1 MADKKLFKSILNDT
15 HSPIFLL
22 DKKGFILWA
31 NEAFEKTYGYNFEKY
46 NEKHSIAKQK
56 YVKILGEIEVD
67 FFKKNKEL
75 VIVKSII
82 SKKNK
87 KRWMQ
92 SNISVIKDNQGEIKE
107 FIVVEADITQQKEI
121 EEELAQQQEN
131 TQTLSEHLESVKI
144 YIEAQIKELIE
155 QKINIEKSKQQS
167 EELLNKLLPYEIA
180 LQLKRKGY
188 ASPRNY
194 KKVTVLQLNIR
205 NFVEL
210 SEKLSIEQL
219 IEQLEK
225 ILSKIDNVLEE
236 HFVEKIKTSDSIYLG
251 AGGVPL
257 RNRSNPIDVVLA
269 SLKIKNIFNII
280 NKGRKK
286 ENLPE
291 FKISVGIHTGKAI
304 AGIVGKNKL
313 SYDIWGDAVN
323 ISSLVEKKSDIDKI
337 IISEATKIAVEEYFV
352 CEKVNQINLNKDKN
366 INLYEVKKIKENY
379 AFDKNGVF
387 ANELF
392 LQELSRI

>member
-1 MADKKLFKSILNDT
+1 MVDKKIYKSISNHT
-15 HSPIFLL
+15 HNPVLLL
-22 DKKGFILWA
+22 DKKGLICWT
-31 NEAFEKTYGYNFEKY
+31 NEAFEKTYGYSFEKY
-46 NEKHSIAKQK
+46 NEKYPTAKQK
-56 YVKILGEIEVD
+56 YVKILAEIEPN

-75 VIVKSII
+75 VVIKSIL
-82 SKKNK
+82 SKKSK
-87 KRWMQ
+87 KRWIQ
-92 SNISVIKDNQGEIKE
+92 SNISVIKDNEEKIKE
-107 FIVVEADITQQKEI
+107 FIVVETDITQQKEI

-167 EELLNKLLPYEIA
+167 EELLTKLLPYEIA

-210 SEKLSIEQL
+210 SEKLPIEQL
-219 IEQLEK
+219 IEQLEEA
-225 ILSKIDNVLEE
+225 LSQTDGVLEE

-269 SLKIKNIFNII
+269 SLKIRNIFYKI
-280 NKGRKK
+280 NEERKK
-286 ENLPE
+286 ENLPKFE
-291 FKISVGIHTGKAI
+291 ISIGIHTGKAI

-323 ISSLVEKKSDIDKI
+323 ISSLVEKKSNLDKI
-337 IISEATKIAVEEYFV
+337 IISEATKTAIEEYFV
-352 CEKVNQINLNKDKN
+352 CEKTNEINLQNHKN
-366 INLYEVKKIKENY
+366 IELYEVKKIKENY
-379 AFDKNGVF
+379 AFDKNGIF

-392 LQELSRI
+392 LQELSKI